1 MSSSEMVRLKVSMLL
16 DGKIVWAGTEIEK
29 EKIPPS
35 LRKKLFI
42 ENLIPPNPI
51 PHRQGKGIS

>member
-1 MSSSEMVRLKVSMLL
+1 MEGETVRLKVSMLL

-29 EKIPPS
+29 AKIPPS

-42 ENLIPPNPI
+42 ENMSPSSKIAPSL
-51 PHRQGKGIS
+51 

>member
-1 MSSSEMVRLKVSMLL
+1 MEGETVRLKVSMLL
-16 DGKIVWAGTEIEK
+16 DGKIVWSGTEIEK

-42 ENLIPPNPI
+42 ENISPPSSDQ
-51 PHRQGKGIS
+51 HESRKKR

>member
-1 MSSSEMVRLKVSMLL
+1 MEGETVRLKVSMLL

-35 LRKKLFI
+35 LRRKLFI
-42 ENLIPPNPI
+42 ENISPPL
-51 PHRQGKGIS
+51 K